1 MAQHPSNADQHP
13 RTLALIAHDRMKNEM
28 QAFCVRH
35 RATLAHFELIATGTT
50 GLRIAEATGLNVTR
64 YLSGPLGGDA
74 QIGARVAVGDVEA
87 VIFLV
92 DPLYAHPHEPD
103 IQSLLRVCNVHDIPL
118 ATNLSTAELVVRFLA
133 ERNMNQQ
140 PQSAGADR

>member
-1 MAQHPSNADQHP
+1 M
-13 RTLALIAHDRMKNEM
+13 IAHDRKKDDL

-35 RATLAHFELIATGTT
+35 RDALAACDLIATGTT
-50 GLRIAEATGLNVTR
+50 GLRVAEATGLSVLR

-74 QIGARVAVGDVEA
+74 QIAARVAVGEVAA

-103 IQSLLRVCNVHDIPL
+103 IQGLLRVCNVHNVPV
-118 ATNLSTAELVVRFLA
+118 ATNLATAELLLVLIPGDQA
-133 ERNMNQQ
+133 
-140 PQSAGADR
+140 A